1 MSANLPKFLLPVKN
15 FLETYTRQYK
25 THQQRERKV
34 SCGAGDFVVE
44 GVHGC
49 FRFVLWIIGLKMT
62 AWLNLVFIASQ
73 HRYSPLRG
81 NYIGLGI

>member
-1 MSANLPKFLLPVKN
+1 MGANLPKFLLPVKN

-44 GVHGC
+44 GVLGC
-49 FRFVLWIIGLKMT
+49 FRFVL
-62 AWLNLVFIASQ
+62 
-73 HRYSPLRG
+73 
-81 NYIGLGI
+81 